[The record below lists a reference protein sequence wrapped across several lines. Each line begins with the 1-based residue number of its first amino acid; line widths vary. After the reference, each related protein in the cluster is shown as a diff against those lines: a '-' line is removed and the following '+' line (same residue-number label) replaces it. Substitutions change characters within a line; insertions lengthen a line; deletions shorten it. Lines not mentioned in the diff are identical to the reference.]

1 MECPV
6 CKIEFD
12 EKTGR
17 RPKKFCSDPCKVKFW
32 NSQKKVVVKDYTKQS
47 TGTTQ
52 NLNEKKETNFTID
65 TNKPDMVRKSP
76 EGYVEGQDYTYSLSE
91 DQVKKQIEAIRAE
104 KIPDHRNTP
113 MGKRSWQIEQ
123 QKRIGELEKQLK

>member
-32 NSQKKVVVKDYTKQS
+32 NAAKKP
-47 TGTTQ
+47 TTPQIQDCNQ
-52 NLNEKKETNFTID
+52 NTNQVPNLSKE
-65 TNKPDMVRKSP
+65 PPKSNYVTP
-76 EGYVEGQDYTYSLSE
+76 ERHRLWKENDPREGSNGFYLKYECWNYQ
-91 DQVKKQIEAIRAE
+91 
-104 KIPDHRNTP
+104 
-113 MGKRSWQIEQ
+113 
-123 QKRIGELEKQLK
+123 ELEELKKH